1 MAIEQK
7 ITEVLERLRDDI
19 ANDLDQKGITAS
31 GRTRDGLKVIRYSGG
46 IKLVSTSG
54 NPLSTTEIGRP
65 AGKIPF
71 GFKDILFQW
80 SKYKGIP
87 FENDKERTRFA
98 GAVAFGK
105 IKKVGFGRPSGK
117 QGTIFGSKDPTVYSD
132 KIPNTVTEIKEALK
146 LEIKQ
151 IIKING

>member
-65 AGKIPF
+65 SGKVPF
-71 GFKDILFQW
+71 GFKELLFQW
-80 SKYKGIP
+80 SKDKGIP
-87 FENDKERTRFA
+87 FESDKERKSFA
-98 GAVAFGK
+98 YLLARRIAK
-105 IKKVGFGRPSGK
+105 EGFGRPSKAGNS
-117 QGTIFGSKDPTVYSD
+117 FGSKDPTIYSD

-151 IIKING
+151 IIKLNG